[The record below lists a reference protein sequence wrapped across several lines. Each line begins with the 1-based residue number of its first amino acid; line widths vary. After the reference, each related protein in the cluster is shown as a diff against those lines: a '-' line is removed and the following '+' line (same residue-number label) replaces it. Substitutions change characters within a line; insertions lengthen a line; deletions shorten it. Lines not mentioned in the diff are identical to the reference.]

1 MFESDLTY
9 SYTSAIDKLPR
20 TLAVMGESLMQQT
33 GWQISILA
41 GGPLP
46 ENGGKVVTY
55 L

>member
-1 MFESDLTY
+1 
-9 SYTSAIDKLPR
+9 
-20 TLAVMGESLMQQT
+20 MGESLMQQT

-46 ENGGKVVTY
+46 ENNGMIMTY